1 MNIKKSKSAILALII
16 AFSWVVLAPAP
27 VVAVAEAKKEAG
39 LAAAIESPP
48 VSFEMEKEPGSK
60 VSRHRKFPWLL
71 TIAGVVVVGLVVLY
85 FWATHEQWPQYAD
98 DPAIFTAF
106 IDDPAGDQI
115 RSSESPPQVI
125 PFPPIDLRKVSL
137 GVRDGYFYVRVD
149 MAGTIPTSAPSIN
162 GDKLKKQNF
171 NLGLDSDN
179 DPGTGISDG
188 SDIMFCIS
196 FNYGFRSESPYGFC
210 DFRGKDADSGESRFG
225 GEKRSGGPGYDF
237 FVVRYEITQLAGYF
251 PRGGPARLSAWSE
264 ARSSQYYHFAFDEIK
279 PLPWTIPL

>member
-1 MNIKKSKSAILALII
+1 MNRKKNKSVILALII
-16 AFSWVVLAPAP
+16 AFSWVVLAPAL
-27 VVAVAEAKKEAG
+27 AAAAADAKKEAG

-48 VSFEMEKEPGSK
+48 NYVEKEKEPGPS

-71 TIAGVVVVGLVVLY
+71 TIAGVLAVGLVVLY
-85 FWATHEQWPQYAD
+85 FWATQEQWPQYAD

-115 RSSESPPQVI
+115 LSSESPPQVI

-149 MAGTIPTSAPSIN
+149 MAGTIPASGLSIN
-162 GDKLKKQNF
+162 GDKVKKQNF

-188 SDIMFCIS
+188 SDIMFCVS
-196 FNYGFRSESPYGFC
+196 LNYGFRSESPYGFC
-210 DFRGKDADSGESRFG
+210 DFRSKNGDSGENKFG
-225 GEKRSGGPGYDF
+225 GEKRSGGPGYSF
-237 FVVRYEITQLAGYF
+237 MVFRYEITKLGGYF

-264 ARSSQYYHFAFDEIK
+264 ARSSQYYHFAFDEIP